1 MTEAELWI
9 HIMNEKSVQPSTSQ
23 TRSYVLP
30 AVLPDE
36 HLEVV
41 SGWGESTQGMSYVY
55 RPSTLE
61 ALAKVFETAVQNGR
75 SIAMRGGG
83 NSYGD
88 AFMNDENIV
97 LDVRRMN
104 RVLDWNP
111 EKGIVRVEPGI
122 TIEELWQYV
131 IEDGWWPPIVTGTS
145 KTTIGGCAG
154 MNVHGKNAW
163 RKGPIGDHILEFDL
177 MLPSGEIIT
186 CSRTENDDI
195 FHAAIGGMG
204 LLGCFTSLTLKMTR
218 IYSGFLQVQTQ
229 AQPDLAGM
237 FDYFHAHV
245 EEADYIVGWMDAFAG
260 SKALGRGDVHRAYYL
275 PQGADPQPRQSL
287 RLESQHVP
295 ENLMGVVPKSIMW
308 LGMRPFMN
316 NVGTRLINT
325 AKYYAGHVGGGKTY
339 LQTHA
344 AFHFLLDYVPHWKK
358 AYGPGGLIQYQPFI
372 PKENAL
378 NAFADILRV
387 SQFYDQPNYLTVF
400 KRHRPDDFLLSYAVD
415 GFSMAMDF
423 RITPGN
429 RQKMLMLTRELDEIV
444 LAANGRFYFAKDST
458 VRPEVAQ
465 AYLGDEAI
473 NRFRTLKTRCDP
485 DNLLQTNLWRRVFG
499 AA

>member
-1 MTEAELWI
+1 MI
-9 HIMNEKSVQPSTSQ
+9 DKSVPTSTNQ
-23 TRSYVLP
+23 TKHYVHP

-36 HLEVV
+36 HLEIVG
-41 SGWGESTQGMSYVY
+41 GWGESTQGMSYVY

-61 ALAKVFETAVQNGR
+61 ALAKVLALAAQHGR

-97 LDVRRMN
+97 LDMRRMN
-104 RVLDWNP
+104 RVLAWDP
-111 EKGIVRVEPGI
+111 ENGIVRVESGI
-122 TIEELWQYV
+122 TIEELWQYI
-131 IEDGWWPPIVTGTS
+131 IEDGWWPPVVTGTS
-145 KTTIGGCAG
+145 KTTIGGCAA

-163 RKGPIGDHILEFDL
+163 RKGTIGDHILQFDL
-177 MLPSGEIIT
+177 MLPSGEIIM
-186 CSRTENDDI
+186 CSRAENSDI

-204 LLGCFTSLTLKMTR
+204 LLGCFTSLTLQMTR
-218 IYSGFLQVQTQ
+218 IYSGYLQVYTQ

-237 FDYFHAHV
+237 FDYFHAYV
-245 EEADYIVGWMDAFAG
+245 DESSYIVGWIDAFANG
-260 SKALGRGDVHRAYYL
+260 RALGRGDVHRAYYL
-275 PQGADPQPRQSL
+275 PEGADPSPSQSL
-287 RLESQHVP
+287 RLDNQHVP
-295 ENLMGVVPKSIMW
+295 ENLMGIVPKSIMW
-308 LGMRPFMN
+308 LGMRPLMN
-316 NVGTRLINT
+316 NVGTRLINK
-325 AKYYAGHVGGGKTY
+325 AKYVAGHVGGGKVY
-339 LQTHA
+339 RQTHA

-387 SQFYDQPNYLTVF
+387 SHYYDLPNYLTVF
-400 KRHRPDDFLLSYAVD
+400 KRHRPDDFLLSYGVD

-423 RITPGN
+423 RITPDN
-429 RQKMLMLTRELDEIV
+429 QQKMLKLTRELDEIV

-458 VRPEVAQ
+458 VRPAVAQ
-465 AYLGDEAI
+465 AFLGEETI
-473 NRFRTLKTRCDP
+473 SQFRALKARCDP
-485 DNLLQTNLWRRVFG
+485 DNILQTNLWRRVFG

>member
-1 MTEAELWI
+1 MI
-9 HIMNEKSVQPSTSQ
+9 NKSVQPSSNHK
-23 TRSYVLP
+23 SYALP

-41 SGWGESTQGMSYVY
+41 SGWGESTRGMSYVY

-61 ALAKVFETAVQNGR
+61 ALAKVFEIAAQSGR
-75 SIAMRGGG
+75 SMAMRGGG

-88 AFMNDENIV
+88 AFMNNENIV

-104 RVLDWNP
+104 RVLEWNP
-111 EKGIVRVEPGI
+111 ENGRIRVEPGLSLH
-122 TIEELWQYV
+122 ELWQYV
-131 IEDGWWPPIVTGTS
+131 IEDGWWPPVVTGTS

-163 RKGPIGDHILEFDL
+163 RKGTIGEHILEFDL

-186 CSRTENDDI
+186 CSPTENSDI

-218 IYSGFLQVQTQ
+218 IYSGFLQVHTQ
-229 AQPDLAGM
+229 AQADLSSM
-237 FDYFHAHV
+237 FDYFHAYV
-245 EEADYIVGWMDAFAG
+245 DESDYIVGWMDAFAHG
-260 SKALGRGDVHRAYYL
+260 RALGRGDVHRAYYL
-275 PQGADPQPRQSL
+275 PEGDDPNPSQSL
-287 RLESQHVP
+287 RLDNQHVP
-295 ENLMGVVPKSIMW
+295 ENLMGIVPKSIMW

-316 NVGTRLINT
+316 NAGTQLINT
-325 AKYYAGHVGGGKTY
+325 AKYYAGHVGGGKVY

-372 PKENAL
+372 PKENAQ

-387 SQFYDQPNYLTVF
+387 SQHFDQPNYLTVF
-400 KRHRPDDFLLSYAVD
+400 KRHRPDSFLLSHALD

-423 RITPGN
+423 RVTSGN
-429 RQKMLMLTRELDEIV
+429 QSKLLKLTRELDEIV

-458 VRPEVAQ
+458 VRPEVAE
-465 AYLGDEAI
+465 AYLGKEAI
-473 NRFRTLKTRCDP
+473 NQFRALKARCDP
-485 DNLLQTNLWRRVFG
+485 HNMLQNNLWRRVFG
-499 AA
+499 NEPI

>member
-1 MTEAELWI
+1 MI
-9 HIMNEKSVQPSTSQ
+9 EKSTHSSPKSKGKPTA
-23 TRSYVLP
+23 LP
-30 AVLPDE
+30 AILPDE
-36 HLEVV
+36 RLEVV

-61 ALAKVFETAVQNGR
+61 ALAKVFETAYQNGR
-75 SIAMRGGG
+75 SVAMRGGG

-97 LDVRRMN
+97 LDMRRMN
-104 RVLDWNP
+104 RVLDWDPGN
-111 EKGIVRVEPGI
+111 GRIRVEPGI
-122 TIEELWQYV
+122 SIHELWQYV
-131 IEDGWWPPIVTGTS
+131 IEDGWWPPVVTGTS

-163 RKGPIGDHILEFDL
+163 RKGTIGDHILEFEL

-186 CSRTENDDI
+186 CSRTENNDI

-204 LLGCFTSLTLKMTR
+204 MLGCFTSLTLKMTR
-218 IYSGFLQVQTQ
+218 IYSGYLQVHTQ

-237 FDYFHAHV
+237 FDYFHAYV
-245 EEADYIVGWMDAFAG
+245 DEADYIVGWMDAFAG
-260 SKALGRGDVHRAYYL
+260 GGSLGRGDVHRAYYL
-275 PQGADPQPRQSL
+275 PEGADPNPRQSL
-287 RLESQHVP
+287 CLENQHVP
-295 ENLMGVVPKSIMW
+295 ENLLGIVPKSIMW

-316 NVGTRLINT
+316 NVGTKFVNL
-325 AKYYAGHVGGGKTY
+325 AKYYAGQVGGGKVY
-339 LQTHA
+339 PQTHA

-372 PKENAL
+372 PKDKAL

-387 SQFYDQPNYLTVF
+387 SQYYGQPNYLTVF
-400 KRHRPDDFLLSYAVD
+400 KRHRPDDFLLSHALD

-423 RITPGN
+423 RITPAN
-429 RQKMLMLTRELDEIV
+429 RHKILKLTRELDEIV

-458 VRPEVAQ
+458 LRPEVTQ
-465 AYLGDEAI
+465 AFLGAEVID
-473 NRFRTLKTRCDP
+473 RFRELKARCDP
-485 DNLLQTNLWRRVFG
+485 DNILQSNLWRRVMG
-499 AA
+499 SE